1 MSEFLSQTF
10 YGNTIAQ
17 WAVAAGIA
25 IVSVV
30 VGKTVYWIARRVLH
44 RAAKHTTTDLDDF
57 LVDTIDE
64 PVVVVVTVIGFWLA
78 VQTLTLP
85 PGLEQFLWSATQ
97 AALVLAVTWAL
108 VRLWDAIVGGVL
120 APLTAS
126 SDTDLDDQLLPIAR
140 RGGKGA
146 IWVVG
151 VIVALNNAGYDVM
164 ALIAGLGIGGLAL
177 AMAARDTV
185 ANVFGGFTIF
195 TDRPFSTGDRI
206 VISGYDGTV
215 SEIGIRSTRLRT
227 LAGREVSIPNSR
239 FADSPVENISRE
251 PNRKIVLELGLTY
264 DTSHGRIGR
273 AMDLLREIVEAQ
285 GEDTEEKVVIGFNSF
300 GDFALG
306 ITLIYYITRGADIMG
321 VQTAV
326 NLRHHGRADRRESRD
341 SGAIQRGGARVRLPD
356 ADHPHGLVLDPAN
369 LPRVG
374 SHRDRTSAA
383 PDCRSVP
390 PPLLHDAC
398 APTGLFRVGAPWK
411 ANRRPW
417 RTGPT

>member
-1 MSEFLSQTF
+1 MAELLSQMF

-17 WAVAAGIA
+17 WTVAAGIA
-25 IVSVV
+25 VVSVM
-30 VGKTVYWIARRVLH
+30 VGKIVYWIARRILH
-44 RAAKHTTTDLDDF
+44 RAAKHTATDLDDF

-64 PVVVVVTVIGFWLA
+64 PIVVVVTVIGFWLA

-108 VRLWDAIVGGVL
+108 VRLWDAVVAGVL

-126 SDTDLDDQLLPIAR
+126 SDTDLDDQLLPILR

-146 IWVVG
+146 IWVIG

-215 SEIGIRSTRLRT
+215 SEIGIRSTRLKT

-285 GEDTEEKVVIGFNSF
+285 GADTEEKVVIGFNSF

-326 NLRHHGRADRRESRD
+326 NL
-341 SGAIQRGGARVRLPD
+341 AILERFNAE
-356 ADHPHGLVLDPAN
+356 GLEFAF
-369 LPRVG
+369 
-374 SHRDRTSAA
+374 
-383 PDCRSVP
+383 
-390 PPLLHDAC
+390 
-398 APTGLFRVGAPWK
+398 PTQTIHTVSS
-411 ANRRPW
+411 
-417 RTGPT
+417 

>member
-215 SEIGIRSTRLRT
+215 SEIGIRSTRLKT

-326 NLRHHGRADRRESRD
+326 NL
-341 SGAIQRGGARVRLPD
+341 AILERFNAE
-356 ADHPHGLVLDPAN
+356 GLEFAF
-369 LPRVG
+369 
-374 SHRDRTSAA
+374 
-383 PDCRSVP
+383 
-390 PPLLHDAC
+390 
-398 APTGLFRVGAPWK
+398 PTQTIHTVSS
-411 ANRRPW
+411 
-417 RTGPT
+417 